1 MMEIP
6 FWVVERIKQR
16 KVYEPWY
23 LIPSEDFVRGRRCDH
38 AVVLITL
45 CKCRICCHTVKLK
58 EGGGWDGRVGGSR
71 EEERKEGQP
80 EEETSGSIW

>member
-38 AVVLITL
+38 AIVLITL
-45 CKCRICCHTVKLK
+45 CKCRFAAI
-58 EGGGWDGRVGGSR
+58 
-71 EEERKEGQP
+71 Q
-80 EEETSGSIW
+80 